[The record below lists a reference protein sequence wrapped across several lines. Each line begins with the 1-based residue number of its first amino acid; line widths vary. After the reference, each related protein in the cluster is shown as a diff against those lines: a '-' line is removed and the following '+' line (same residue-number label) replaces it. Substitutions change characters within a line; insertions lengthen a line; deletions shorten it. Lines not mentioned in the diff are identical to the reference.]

1 MHRRPKIENQAEG
14 AQTRNVYDSP
24 ALKLKKVKEKD
35 LPNNAKNSSF
45 AVHLVEPNLK
55 STSPNFCSL
64 RNSFFFFINIKFF
77 SNDYMHSMLNNRTK
91 GPGLQNAGS
100 LFAMFVFVFVCV

>member
-24 ALKLKKVKEKD
+24 ASKLKKVKEKD
-35 LPNNAKNSSF
+35 LPNNAKKSSF

-55 STSPNFCSL
+55 STIVQTFAASETH
-64 RNSFFFFINIKFF
+64 FFFINIKFF
-77 SNDYMHSMLNNRTK
+77 SNDYMQTLYAK
-91 GPGLQNAGS
+91 
-100 LFAMFVFVFVCV
+100 